1 MSKLFSSK
9 RYFLKP
15 IKQTINNDYLNQSF
29 ENMIDSYKKENP
41 NIIKSFS
48 SSNPNNITMEYPRHY
63 SPSGKSF
70 QSLPPISIKKRINNN
85 SQKKP
90 IKVLNNSNSTK
101 NLYSQSLLGPGNKKP
116 LEREKTQVNIIENNL
131 GNNKSELNSIE
142 ELDDLNT
149 GTGIKKNKL
158 NNNGNGVTQINN
170 ITNIN
175 IHIYQTNTNNEN
187 RKQNPNNQDINNIE
201 NNNEILA
208 ENSPI
213 VTEFNRYQNETP
225 NIINNNLKDINNSF
239 QNSLFKTKQ
248 STSNNS
254 FSSSLMGNAGLSII
268 NTNNSNYRDKKVNNI
283 STIFNKSNDKSKR
296 AIKGNIKII
305 PSNSPNYSNKHTN
318 NSMSSIGSLIM
329 NSSNN
334 LLNNNKNTS
343 RGVSQNKV
351 NNIRYSGNSTH
362 EVNKSRSISMNKR
375 GLENNLN
382 YLLKEENN
390 INDNHIENID
400 ISMNFLKDLSNNTTN
415 FSSFL
420 HLIQTHMD
428 IELLLDNAENNGNNL
443 FRRKV
448 SNTISTDKIFKIN
461 QLLNT
466 YFNTLSSIYLKNQNI
481 PILNPHL
488 NPAPIDNFFL
498 YQSINIIFHKCI
510 KIQMCLFCSILI
522 TLSQLG
528 VYEINAMIKNH
539 FHLIMKDLLHP
550 LLNIFDTFIKEEINL
565 NYPELITI
573 NLRPDFNDHYNKLH
587 KIQKF
592 TNNYKNSEL
601 ITLISKNL
609 DKCVNSIKYYSTLNL
624 KYSTVKPFGDAL
636 NQLLYSIDKKTLNQ
650 FAVII
655 LDTILFGEL
664 EANKNRS
671 MQNCLSSN
679 LNLIKNVNNGLIGSS
694 IINNIKDFP
703 PFLPPINPKYK
714 YTLIL
719 DMDETLIHY
728 FFTHINGMFFVR
740 PFCFNFLNELNDIYE
755 IITFTAGTKE
765 YADNI
770 LNILDIDNNIIKYR
784 LYRQHTTILG
794 CSIYKDLSKIG
805 RDLSRVIIID
815 NLREN
820 FRMQPN
826 NGILIKTWTNDIND
840 VQFKDILK
848 ILKDIVTYDVHDVR
862 TIIQKMNE
870 EIKVSRNIIRPY
882 SNINIMKY
890 LGQSFN

>member
-9 RYFLKP
+9 RFILKP
-15 IKQTINNDYLNQSF
+15 IKQTISNDYINQSMQ
-29 ENMIDSYKKENP
+29 NIIDPYSKENP
-41 NIIKSFS
+41 NIANNFS
-48 SSNPNNITMEYPRHY
+48 TYNPNNITMEYPRHY
-63 SPSGKSF
+63 SPPGKSF
-70 QSLPPISIKKRINNN
+70 QSLPPIKSKERKSNN
-85 SQKKP
+85 SQKKVG
-90 IKVLNNSNSTK
+90 KTLTNSNSSK
-101 NLYSQSLLGPGNKKP
+101 NLYSQVLLGPGNKKS
-116 LEREKTQVNIIENNL
+116 LERGKTQVNIMENDL
-131 GNNKSELNSIE
+131 QNNKSELNSIE

-149 GTGIKKNKL
+149 GTSVNKM
-158 NNNGNGVTQINN
+158 NNGVTQINN

-175 IHIYQTNTNNEN
+175 IHIYQSNANNEN
-187 RKQNPNNQDINNIE
+187 QNPNSNKTIE
-201 NNNEILA
+201 NIDKNELIPK
-208 ENSPI
+208 NSPMI
-213 VTEFNRYQNETP
+213 TEFNNYQNGS
-225 NIINNNLKDINNSF
+225 NNINNINNSF

-248 STSNNS
+248 TSSSNS
-254 FSSSLMGNAGLSII
+254 FSSSLIGNAGLSIM
-268 NTNNSNYRDKKVNNI
+268 NTNNSNFHQKRVNNI
-283 STIFNKSNDKSKR
+283 STIFNKNNEKNKKP
-296 AIKGNIKII
+296 IKGNIKIL
-305 PSNSPNYSNKHTN
+305 PSNSPNYSNKFTN

-329 NSSNN
+329 N
-334 LLNNNKNTS
+334 NNKNSISNNKITS
-343 RGVSQNKV
+343 RGISQNKI
-351 NNIRYSGNSTH
+351 NNNRYTTNSLP
-362 EVNKSRSISMNKR
+362 EINKNRSISVNKKGF
-375 GLENNLN
+375 GLENELN
-382 YLLKEENN
+382 NLLKEENN

-415 FSSFL
+415 FVCFL
-420 HLIQTHMD
+420 QMIQTHMD
-428 IELLLDNAENNGNNL
+428 IELLLDNVENNGNNL

-448 SNTISTDKIFKIN
+448 SNTINNDKILKLN
-461 QLLNT
+461 KLLNT
-466 YFNTLSSIYLKNQNI
+466 YFNTLSSIYLKNENLPVHN
-481 PILNPHL
+481 PIQST
-488 NPAPIDNFFL
+488 APIDNFFL
-498 YQSINIIFHKCI
+498 YQSINVIFHKCI

-528 VYEINAMIKNH
+528 VYDINTMIKNH
-539 FHLIMKDLLHP
+539 FHQIMKEILNP

-573 NLRPDFNDHYNKLH
+573 NLRPDFNEHYNKLH

-592 TNNYKNSEL
+592 MSNYKNSEL
-601 ITLISKNL
+601 ISLISKNL

-624 KYSTVKPFGDAL
+624 KYSAIKPYGDAL

-650 FAVII
+650 FATII
-655 LDTILFGEL
+655 LNTILFGEL

-694 IINNIKDFP
+694 IVNNIKDFP

-728 FFTHINGMFFVR
+728 FFTHVNGMFFVR
-740 PFCFNFLNELNDIYE
+740 PFCFNFLRELNEIYE
-755 IITFTAGTKE
+755 IVTFTAGTKE

-826 NGILIKTWTNDIND
+826 NGIFVKTWTNDIND

-848 ILKDIVTYDVHDVR
+848 ILKDIVTHNVHDVR
-862 TIIQKMNE
+862 TIIQKMND
-870 EIKVSRNIIRPY
+870 EIKISRNIIRPY
-882 SNINIMKY
+882 SNINIAKY
-890 LGQSFN
+890 LG